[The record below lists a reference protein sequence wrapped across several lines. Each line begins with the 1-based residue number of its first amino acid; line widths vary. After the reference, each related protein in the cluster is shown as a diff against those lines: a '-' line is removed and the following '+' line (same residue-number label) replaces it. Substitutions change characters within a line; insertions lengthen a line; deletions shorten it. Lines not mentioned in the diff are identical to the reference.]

1 MDISVGDRATR
12 SPTLTAEHVTG
23 FAELSGDRNPLR
35 FDEDFGAATTLGITV
50 RCQEGEAVLEG
61 EAVCYTFGGPQ

>member
-12 SPTLTAEHVTG
+12 SPTLTAHVAG

-50 RCQEGEAVLEG
+50 RRQEGEAVLEG
-61 EAVCYTFGGPQ
+61 EAVCYTLGGPQ